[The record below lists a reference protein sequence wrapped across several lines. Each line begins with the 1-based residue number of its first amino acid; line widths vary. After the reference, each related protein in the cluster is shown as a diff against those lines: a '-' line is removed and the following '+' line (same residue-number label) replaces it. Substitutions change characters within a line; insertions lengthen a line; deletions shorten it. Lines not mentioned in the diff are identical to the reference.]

1 MLRRD
6 FILRNGQATSKTP
19 NPERRVRLALPPA
32 LDLSGPALG
41 LPGPPGPLTWRA
53 FCAILLSNLDF

>member
-41 LPGPPGPLTWRA
+41 LPGPLTRRA